1 MNNLLDSFS
10 ILKDILTLKNN
21 DLPQNI
27 KKNVNR
33 DDTDIYDSNQIK
45 KIFSKVQDMSAKR
58 FESSRNPR
66 KTGIINPNIRRKA
79 SNRKVVEHFG
89 NVNNKEDKVVEHF
102 GNVKKYNPKKD
113 ANNDSEFS
121 DDSSI
126 YSNDSK
132 DSKDSNAS
140 SVSVMGDPSL
150 LLTRSS
156 EMVDNRK
163 RERDIVDK
171 RLGSKQK
178 EYLSQFETQKFDTK
192 GGPVSM
198 NAVPDT
204 NNNNRIHFERDLA
217 LSGSYS
223 NFGEGYGNSNDMS
236 YGVNGGDFTHT
247 NMVPQFK
254 SKSYGSQPHRDEKL
268 REVGQRKMELFSGSV
283 SIKPPKTER
292 APLFEPVVNA
302 TNIYGM
308 PVMADY
314 TSDRYIPGAEK
325 RSEKPFQEKRI
336 TPGLNLGY
344 NESNAMGDYYRPS
357 YKTIDELRTADKA
370 QTSYTMPVVTSGIRG
385 ERGPVVGEQMKYR
398 PERTKEWGTDR
409 MVKNYG
415 YAIAPS
421 VYGEVN
427 PKNMA
432 TTNRGTTQTMYIGP
446 AQNEIS
452 QVTSTELREKFN
464 GSLKQSFK
472 EAEPRNLFIVEG
484 QTAREDEEKFIPDPT
499 QRSQNLNYVG
509 PAGSSS
515 IGKTQAYDPNDVPN
529 STLRDIHNKY
539 DRFGNAITGNIYK
552 GQYYDPNDVMDPT
565 LRDIHN
571 MYDREGKAITGNI
584 FKGHT
589 YDPNDVPD
597 PTLRDI
603 HNMYDREGKA
613 ITGNIFKGHT
623 YDPNDV
629 PDPTLRNIHNMYDR
643 DGKAI
648 TGNYFKGQAYDP
660 NDVPDVT
667 KREMHSKLDR
677 SAGGA
682 TFEREKGYTVNYD
695 LMTPDVTKRE
705 IHSKLDRS
713 AGGATF
719 EREKGYTV
727 NYDLMTPD
735 VTKREMHS
743 KLDRSAGGATFERE
757 KGYAVNYDLMTSDVT
772 KREMHSKLDRSAG
785 GATFEREKGYAINYD
800 LITPDVTK
808 REMHSKLDRSAGGAT
823 FEREKGYTINYDLMT
838 PDVTKREMHSKLDR
852 SAGGATFEREK
863 GYTINY
869 DLMTPDVTK
878 REMHSKLDRTG
889 GGAGANNIF
898 LPRTRED
905 YENAIINVGKE
916 QIEIINRPPT
926 YSNYE
931 KGPTADFT
939 MLRVCDKIQI
949 NRAALPATIQT
960 SDKLPF
966 SMQSSSNLRTVE
978 NTRIDSHV
986 KINLEGNPYI
996 NNVIHKSV

>member
-10 ILKDILTLKNN
+10 ILKDVLTLKNN
-21 DLPQNI
+21 DSPQNI
-27 KKNVNR
+27 TKKLNR
-33 DDTDIYDSNQIK
+33 DDTDIYDSNQMK
-45 KIFSKVQDMSAKR
+45 KIFSKVQDMGAKR
-58 FESSRNPR
+58 FEESRNPR
-66 KTGIINPNIRRKA
+66 KTGIINQNIRRKA
-79 SNRKVVEHFG
+79 SNRKS
-89 NVNNKEDKVVEHF
+89 VEHF

-113 ANNDSEFS
+113 VVSDSEFS

-126 YSNDSK
+126 ASTAS
-132 DSKDSNAS
+132 SMS
-140 SVSVMGDPSL
+140 SVSVTGDPSL

-156 EMVDNRK
+156 QMVDNRK

-178 EYLSQFETQKFDTK
+178 EYLAQFETQKFDTK
-192 GGPVSM
+192 GVPVSM
-198 NAVPDT
+198 NAVPYT
-204 NNNNRIHFERDLA
+204 NINNRIHFERDLA
-217 LSGSYS
+217 LSGNYS
-223 NFGEGYGNSNDMS
+223 NFGEGYGDSNDMS
-236 YGVNGGDFTHT
+236 YGVNGGDFTHN

-254 SKSYGSQPHRDEKL
+254 SKSYGSQPHRDEKM
-268 REVGQRKMELFSGSV
+268 REVGQRKMELFSGSI

-292 APLFEPVVNA
+292 APLFEPVMNA

-308 PVMADY
+308 PVMSDY

-325 RSEKPFQEKRI
+325 RSEKPFQEKRV

-344 NESNAMGDYYRPS
+344 NEENAMGDYYRPT

-370 QTSYTMPVVTSGIRG
+370 QVSYTMPVVTSGMRG
-385 ERGPVVGEQMKYR
+385 ERGPVIGEQKKYR

-421 VYGEVN
+421 VYGEFN

-432 TTNRGTTQTMYIGP
+432 TVNRGTTQTMYVGP

-464 GSLKQSFK
+464 GSLKQNFK
-472 EAEPRNLFIVEG
+472 EAEPRNLFIIEG
-484 QTAREDEEKFIPDPT
+484 QMAREEEEKFIPDPT

-515 IGKTQAYDPNDVPN
+515 IGKTQAYDPNDVPDPTN
-529 STLRDIHNKY
+529 RTLYNQY
-539 DRFGNAITGNIYK
+539 DRSGAAVTGSYGK
-552 GQYYDPNDVMDPT
+552 GHAYDPSDVPQPT
-565 LRDIHN
+565 LRNIHN

-603 HNMYDREGKA
+603 HNKYDREGKA
-613 ITGNIFKGHT
+613 ITGNMFKGHA

-648 TGNYFKGQAYDP
+648 TGNMFKGHAYDP
-660 NDVPDVT
+660 NDVPDPTLRDIHNKYDREGKAITGNYFKGHVYDPNDVPDIT
-667 KREMHSKLDR
+667 KREIHSKLDR
-677 SAGGA
+677 TGGGA
-682 TFEREKGYTVNYD
+682 VAHESQKGYSINYS

-713 AGGATF
+713 AGGA
-719 EREKGYTV
+719 
-727 NYDLMTPD
+727 
-735 VTKREMHS
+735 
-743 KLDRSAGGATFERE
+743 A
-757 KGYAVNYDLMTSDVT
+757 
-772 KREMHSKLDRSAG
+772 
-785 GATFEREKGYAINYD
+785 
-800 LITPDVTK
+800 
-808 REMHSKLDRSAGGAT
+808 

-852 SAGGATFEREK
+852 S
-863 GYTINY
+863 
-869 DLMTPDVTK
+869 
-878 REMHSKLDRTG
+878 G

-905 YENAIINVGKE
+905 YENALINVGKE

-939 MLRVCDKIQI
+939 MMRVCDKIQI
-949 NRAALPATIQT
+949 NRAALPTTIQT
-960 SDKLPF
+960 TDKLPF
-966 SMQSSSNLRTVE
+966 SMKTSSNVRTVE

-996 NNVIHKSV
+996 NNLIHKSV

>member
-10 ILKDILTLKNN
+10 ILKDVLTLKKDDSSEIINN
-21 DLPQNI
+21 
-27 KKNVNR
+27 KVSR
-33 DDTDIYDSNQIK
+33 DDNDIYNSNQIK
-45 KIFSKVQDMSAKR
+45 KVFSKVQTIGAKR
-58 FESSRNPR
+58 VEASRNPK

-89 NVNNKEDKVVEHF
+89 NLNNKVVEHF
-102 GNVKKYNPKKD
+102 GNIKKYSPKEMT
-113 ANNDSEFS
+113 DSEFS
-121 DDSSI
+121 DDTSI
-126 YSNDSK
+126 A
-132 DSKDSNAS
+132 SNAS
-140 SVSVMGDPSL
+140 SVSTVSVTGDPTL

-156 EMVDNRK
+156 QIVDNRK

-171 RLGSKQK
+171 RTGSTQN
-178 EYLSQFETQKFDTK
+178 EYLSQFETQKFDTR
-192 GGPVSM
+192 GSPVSM

-204 NNNNRIHFERDLA
+204 NINNRIQFERDLA
-217 LSGSYS
+217 LSGNYS
-223 NFGEGYGNSNDMS
+223 NFGEGYGDSNDMS
-236 YGVNGGDFTHT
+236 YGVNGGDFTHN

-254 SKSYGSQPHRDEKL
+254 SKSYGSQPHRDEKM
-268 REVGQRKMELFSGSV
+268 REVGQRKMELFSGSI

-292 APLFEPVVNA
+292 TPLFEPVMNA

-314 TSDRYIPGAEK
+314 TSNRYIPGAEK
-325 RSEKPFQEKRI
+325 RGEKPFQEKRI
-336 TPGLNLGY
+336 APGLNLGY
-344 NESNAMGDYYRPS
+344 NEENPMGDYYRPA

-370 QTSYTMPVVTSGIRG
+370 QISYTAPVVTSGMRG
-385 ERGPVVGEQMKYR
+385 ERGPVIGEQKKYR

-427 PKNMA
+427 PKNLA
-432 TTNRGTTQTMYIGP
+432 TTNRGTTQTMYVGP

-472 EAEPRNLFIVEG
+472 EAEPRNLFIIEG
-484 QTAREDEEKFIPDPT
+484 QMAREDEEKFIPDPT

-515 IGKTQAYDPNDVPN
+515 IGKTQAYDPNDVPDPTN
-529 STLRDIHNKY
+529 RALYNQY
-539 DRFGNAITGNIYK
+539 DRSGAAVTGSYGK
-552 GQYYDPNDVMDPT
+552 GIAYDPSDVPNTT

-571 MYDREGKAITGNI
+571 MYDRDGKAITGNI
-584 FKGHT
+584 FKGHK

-603 HNMYDREGKA
+603 HNMYDRDGKA
-613 ITGNIFKGHT
+613 ITGNIFKGHK

-629 PDPTLRNIHNMYDR
+629 PDPTLRDIHNMYDR

-648 TGNYFKGQAYDP
+648 TGNIFKGHKYDP
-660 NDVPDVT
+660 NDVPDPT
-667 KREMHSKLDR
+667 LRDIHSKLDR
-677 SAGGA
+677 TGGGA
-682 TFEREKGYTVNYD
+682 AFEREKGYSINY
-695 LMTPDVTKRE
+695 
-705 IHSKLDRS
+705 
-713 AGGATF
+713 
-719 EREKGYTV
+719 
-727 NYDLMTPD
+727 NLMTPD

-743 KLDRSAGGATFERE
+743 KLDRSAGGAAFERE
-757 KGYAVNYDLMTSDVT
+757 KGYS
-772 KREMHSKLDRSAG
+772 
-785 GATFEREKGYAINYD
+785 
-800 LITPDVTK
+800 
-808 REMHSKLDRSAGGAT
+808 
-823 FEREKGYTINYDLMT
+823 INYDLMT

-852 SAGGATFEREK
+852 SAGGAAFEREK
-863 GYTINY
+863 GYSINY

-878 REMHSKLDRTG
+878 REMHSKLDRSAGGAAFEREKGYSINYDLMTPDVTKREMHSKLDRSA
-889 GGAGANNIF
+889 GGAGSNNTF
-898 LPRTRED
+898 LPRTRAD
-905 YENAIINVGKE
+905 YENALINVGKE

-939 MLRVCDKIQI
+939 MTRICDKIQI

-966 SMQSSSNLRTVE
+966 TMVSSSNLRAVE

>member
-10 ILKDILTLKNN
+10 ILKDVLTLKNN
-21 DLPQNI
+21 DSPQNI
-27 KKNVNR
+27 KKKLNR
-33 DDTDIYDSNQIK
+33 DDTDIYNSNQMK
-45 KIFSKVQDMSAKR
+45 KVFSKVQDMGAARLEK
-58 FESSRNPR
+58 SRNPR

-79 SNRKVVEHFG
+79 SNRKTVEHFG
-89 NVNNKEDKVVEHF
+89 NVR
-102 GNVKKYNPKKD
+102 KYNPKKD
-113 ANNDSEFS
+113 IASDSEFS
-121 DDSSI
+121 DDSSMA
-126 YSNDSK
+126 STA
-132 DSKDSNAS
+132 SNASSMS

-171 RLGSKQK
+171 RMGSNQK
-178 EYLSQFETQKFDTK
+178 EYLAQFETQKFDTK
-192 GGPVSM
+192 GVPVSM

-204 NNNNRIHFERDLA
+204 NINNRIHFERDLA
-217 LSGSYS
+217 LSGNYS
-223 NFGEGYGNSNDMS
+223 NFGEGFGESNDMS
-236 YGVNGGDFTHT
+236 YGVNGGDFTHN

-254 SKSYGSQPHRDEKL
+254 SKSYGSQPHRDEKI
-268 REVGQRKMELFSGSV
+268 REIGQRKMELFSGSI

-292 APLFEPVVNA
+292 APLFEPVMNA

-314 TSDRYIPGAEK
+314 TSDRYIPGFEK
-325 RSEKPFQEKRI
+325 RGEKPFQEKRV

-344 NESNAMGDYYRPS
+344 NEENAMGDYYRPS
-357 YKTIDELRTADKA
+357 YKTIDELRTVDKA
-370 QTSYTMPVVTSGIRG
+370 QVSHTMPVVTSGLRG
-385 ERGPVVGEQMKYR
+385 FRGPVIGEQNKNR

-421 VYGEVN
+421 VYGEFN
-427 PKNMA
+427 AKNMA
-432 TTNRGTTQTMYIGP
+432 TTNRGTTQTMYVGP

-464 GSLKQSFK
+464 GALKQNFK
-472 EAEPRNLFIVEG
+472 EAEPRNLFIIEG
-484 QTAREDEEKFIPDPT
+484 QMAREDEEKFIPDPT
-499 QRSQNLNYVG
+499 QRSQQLNYVG

-515 IGKTQAYDPNDVPN
+515 IGKTQAYDPNDIPDPTN
-529 STLRDIHNKY
+529 RTLYNQY
-539 DRFGNAITGNIYK
+539 DRSGAAITGSYGK
-552 GQYYDPNDVMDPT
+552 GHAYDP
-565 LRDIHN
+565 
-571 MYDREGKAITGNI
+571 A
-584 FKGHT
+584 
-589 YDPNDVPD
+589 DVP
-597 PTLRDI
+597 
-603 HNMYDREGKA
+603 A
-613 ITGNIFKGHT
+613 
-623 YDPNDV
+623 
-629 PDPTLRNIHNMYDR
+629 PTLRNIHNMYDR

-648 TGNYFKGQAYDP
+648 TGNIFKGHAYDPNDVPDPTLRDIHNKYDREGKAITGNMFKGHAYDPNDVPDPTLRDIHNKYDRDGKAITGNYFKGHAYDP

-667 KREMHSKLDR
+667 KREIHSKLDR
-677 SAGGA
+677 TGGGA
-682 TFEREKGYTVNYD
+682 VAHESQKGYAINYD
-695 LMTPDVTKRE
+695 LLTPDVTKRE

-713 AGGATF
+713 AGGA
-719 EREKGYTV
+719 
-727 NYDLMTPD
+727 
-735 VTKREMHS
+735 
-743 KLDRSAGGATFERE
+743 A
-757 KGYAVNYDLMTSDVT
+757 
-772 KREMHSKLDRSAG
+772 
-785 GATFEREKGYAINYD
+785 
-800 LITPDVTK
+800 
-808 REMHSKLDRSAGGAT
+808 

-852 SAGGATFEREK
+852 SAGGAAFEREK

-889 GGAGANNIF
+889 GGAGANNTF
-898 LPRTRED
+898 MPRTRAD
-905 YENAIINVGKE
+905 YENAIMNVGKE

-939 MLRVCDKIQI
+939 MLRVRDKIQI

-966 SMQSSSNLRTVE
+966 TMVSSSNLRTVE

-986 KINLEGNPYI
+986 KINLDGNPYI